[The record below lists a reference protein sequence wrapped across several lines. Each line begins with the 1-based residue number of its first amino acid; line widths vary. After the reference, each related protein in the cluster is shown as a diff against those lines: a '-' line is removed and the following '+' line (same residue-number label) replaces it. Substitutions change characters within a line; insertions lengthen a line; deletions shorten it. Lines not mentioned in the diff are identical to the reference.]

1 MNHSYFSTST
11 HSEVEHAAVL
21 VLGFDSVEKALFSV
35 KIMHINV
42 FVYVHKRPQREVT
55 YSNVSQGHG
64 VEKKTSDSQAVL
76 N

>member
-1 MNHSYFSTST
+1 MNHSHFSAST

-21 VLGFDSVEKALFSV
+21 VLGFDSMENALFSV
-35 KIMHINV
+35 QVIHNKI
-42 FVYVHKRPQREVT
+42 FVHVHKRPRKEVK
-55 YSNVSQGHG
+55 YWNVSQGHG